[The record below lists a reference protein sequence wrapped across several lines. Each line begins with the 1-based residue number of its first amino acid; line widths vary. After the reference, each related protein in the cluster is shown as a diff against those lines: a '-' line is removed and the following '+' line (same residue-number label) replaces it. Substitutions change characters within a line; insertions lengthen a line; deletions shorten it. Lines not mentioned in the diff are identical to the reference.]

1 MARACFAASLA
12 LSLWAC
18 DSSSETVNLSELPPS
33 MAESQSQPV
42 QSQSGRFSLRAYI
55 AYDDIASL
63 IDTAMPA
70 AHPVS
75 GTKQLCKRIL
85 GFKAC
90 GTGLWDL
97 DITRTGPLE
106 VGGSK
111 NSLLITSP
119 LSFKGDV
126 GVEGKVAKALG
137 LSTLDTSGDVDVEV
151 SIALNLNESWCPDI
165 STSVS
170 YAWTNKPTLVWKGN
184 FDFSLESIVND
195 ALDKQLAGLDER
207 IRESIDCA
215 DIRKQITPHWRNYT
229 LPIELPS
236 EQASTGD
243 SNLETDALTADN
255 LHLNIEP
262 SDFSFSG
269 IRTDEKNLGF
279 GFAID
284 ASMALDT
291 EPLTA
296 TQHTLPTLK
305 PIEFG
310 DNMSHFDILL
320 RANYTQLQQVVEPKL
335 VGKTYTSETI
345 AGKVSVTIQS
355 VALNSNP
362 DGLTVSLGFTA
373 KLPGKR
379 NDTNGTL
386 HLMAMPTVDV
396 ENQKLILKNIRMTKI
411 LDSTLWNVLS
421 SVFEG
426 QIIEAIE
433 RNAEID
439 YSERLAAFATKVKT
453 QLEDPSRMNG
463 AIFTV
468 KQFNVELL
476 DIIPES
482 TSLAAQA
489 RVIADLELDLPLSL
503 LKNSIKQ

>member
-1 MARACFAASLA
+1 
-12 LSLWAC
+12 
-18 DSSSETVNLSELPPS
+18 

-215 DIRKQITPHWRNYT
+215 DIRKQ
-229 LPIELPS
+229 
-236 EQASTGD
+236 
-243 SNLETDALTADN
+243 
-255 LHLNIEP
+255 
-262 SDFSFSG
+262 
-269 IRTDEKNLGF
+269 
-279 GFAID
+279 
-284 ASMALDT
+284 
-291 EPLTA
+291 
-296 TQHTLPTLK
+296 
-305 PIEFG
+305 
-310 DNMSHFDILL
+310 ILL

>member
-1 MARACFAASLA
+1 
-12 LSLWAC
+12 
-18 DSSSETVNLSELPPS
+18 

-42 QSQSGRFSLRAYI
+42 QSQSGRFSLRTYI

-63 IDTAMPA
+63 IDNAMPV

-90 GTGLWDL
+90 GTGMWDL

-106 VGGSK
+106 VAGSK

-126 GVEGKVAKALG
+126 GIEGKVAKALG

-170 YAWTNKPTLVWKGN
+170 YAWTNKPTLVWQGD

-236 EQASTGD
+236 EQASTSD

-262 SDFSFSG
+262 SDFSFSD
-269 IRTDEKNLGF
+269 IRTDEKNLG
-279 GFAID
+279 
-284 ASMALDT
+284 L
-291 EPLTA
+291 
-296 TQHTLPTLK
+296 
-305 PIEFG
+305 
-310 DNMSHFDILL
+310 SHFDILL
-320 RANYTQLQQVVEPKL
+320 RANYTQLRQVVEPKL

-345 AGKVSVTIQS
+345 AGNVSVTIQS

-439 YSERLAAFATKVKT
+439 YSERLAALATKVKT

-468 KQFNVELL
+468 KQFNAELL

>member
-1 MARACFAASLA
+1 
-12 LSLWAC
+12 
-18 DSSSETVNLSELPPS
+18 
-33 MAESQSQPV
+33 MAEFQSQPV

-55 AYDDIASL
+55 AYDNIASL
-63 IDTAMPA
+63 IDSAMPA
-70 AHPVS
+70 AHPIS

-85 GFKAC
+85 GFEAC

-97 DITRTGPLE
+97 DITRTGPLQ
-106 VGGSK
+106 VAGSK

-119 LSFKGDV
+119 LSFQGDV
-126 GVEGKVAKALG
+126 GIEGKVAKALG
-137 LSTLDTSGDVDVEV
+137 LSTLKTSGDVDVEV
-151 SIALNLNESWCPDI
+151 SIALDLNESWCPDI
-165 STSVS
+165 NTSVS

-215 DIRKQITPHWRNYT
+215 DIRKQIAAHWRNYT
-229 LPIELPS
+229 LPIELPNQ
-236 EQASTGD
+236 QADTSD
-243 SNLETDALTADN
+243 SHLETDALTTNN

-262 SDFSFSG
+262 SNFSFSG

-284 ASMALDT
+284 ASVALDT
-291 EPLTA
+291 KPLV
-296 TQHTLPTLK
+296 
-305 PIEFG
+305 

-335 VGKTYTSETI
+335 VGNTYTSETI

-373 KLPGKR
+373 KLPGER
-379 NDTNGTL
+379 NDTNGIL

-439 YSERLAAFATKVKT
+439 YSERLNELATKVKT

-482 TSLAAQA
+482 SSLAAQA

-503 LKNSIKQ
+503 LRNSIKQ